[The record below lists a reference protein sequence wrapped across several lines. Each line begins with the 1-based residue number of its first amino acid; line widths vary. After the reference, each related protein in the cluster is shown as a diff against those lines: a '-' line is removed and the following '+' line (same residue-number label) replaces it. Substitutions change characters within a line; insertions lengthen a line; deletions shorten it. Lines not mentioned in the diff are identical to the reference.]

1 MHVTNSDSDRDRLER
16 ARRSVDLVS
25 GAHEVLEVHRG
36 IHDRRLRLAA
46 ANAGAGVNEEEGLQA
61 KVERLEAEL
70 TALRERFDAIEQAGR
85 YDAMTGTY
93 KREAFVDA
101 LRTEWHVHGS
111 NKQSLAV
118 LFLDVDNFKKV
129 NDDYD
134 HRAGDAVLAA
144 IGAQAIRCLRRT
156 GEIAARYAGDEFV
169 VLLPHTNLLEA
180 CQAAERLRQSIHA
193 IKVPI
198 GADTIS
204 PSVSIGVSCAYP
216 HLSPGGCETVMLEA
230 DRAANQAK
238 RGGKNRCFAHRIE
251 DGESSFAEV
260 VTSIAA
266 RAHSRGRE

>member
-46 ANAGAGVNEEEGLQA
+46 ANAGASGNEEEGLQA

-129 NDDYD
+129 NDDDD
-134 HRAGDAVLAA
+134 HRAATPSWQLSGRRPFVACDAPAKS
-144 IGAQAIRCLRRT
+144 R
-156 GEIAARYAGDEFV
+156 ARYAGDDSCSCRTRTYSKPAKPQSAYGRASTPSRFLSERTRFRRQYRSASRAPI
-169 VLLPHTNLLEA
+169 LIFLP
-180 CQAAERLRQSIHA
+180 
-193 IKVPI
+193 V
-198 GADTIS
+198 
-204 PSVSIGVSCAYP
+204 
-216 HLSPGGCETVMLEA
+216 
-230 DRAANQAK
+230 
-238 RGGKNRCFAHRIE
+238 
-251 DGESSFAEV
+251 
-260 VTSIAA
+260 AA
-266 RAHSRGRE
+266 RRLCWRQTGQRTKLSAAVKTVASRIASRTRILVC